1 MATAGNTD
9 GGASLAR
16 DGLWIRL
23 AALSGLISV
32 IAGAFGAHG
41 MAGHP
46 LAQELLKTG
55 AQYEAI
61 HALATLAAVL
71 LARGGGQGSGR
82 GAILAPVLFLTGS
95 LIFSGSLYALALGA
109 PRLVGAVT
117 PLGGL
122 ALMAGWASL
131 IWTGGRRQT

>member
-1 MATAGNTD
+1 MT
-9 GGASLAR
+9 R

-32 IAGAFGAHG
+32 MAGAFGAHG
-41 MAGHP
+41 MAGRP
-46 LAQELLKTG
+46 MAQDLLKTG

-61 HALATLAAVL
+61 HALATVAAVL
-71 LARGGGQGSGR
+71 LARDGGR
-82 GAILAPVLFLTGS
+82 RAVLAPTLFLTGS
-95 LIFSGSLYALALGA
+95 LLFSGSLYALALGA

-122 ALMAGWASL
+122 AFMAGWASL
-131 IWTGGRRQT
+131 IWTGGRGRT